1 MLEVLLLL
9 LMEVVSDSEVGLA
22 NSVPVVAAAIWRR
35 GGTARR
41 AQRIGARGDVVLR
54 QARVHRAVAP
64 RRLHV
69 LVEKRV
75 KNKIRV
81 NTLSHSFYIIR
92 FTFFVTH
99 YFFESTMK

>member
-1 MLEVLLLL
+1 MLKVLLLL
-9 LMEVVSDSEVGLA
+9 LMEVVDSQVGLA
-22 NSVPVVAAAIWRR
+22 SVPVVDAAVRGR
-35 GGTARR
+35 GGAAGR
-41 AQRIGARGDVVLR
+41 AERVGARSDVVLG